1 MDFDRILRKY
11 VLQVKTVTSIP
22 HRANNTQKAEEDK
35 EG

>member
-22 HRANNTQKAEEDK
+22 HRANTQKAEEDK